1 MKKYGV
7 LWGTAAALAALSA
20 LFAHGEGKKEHPA
33 LAALRAQDEAW
44 NRGDLEGFMA
54 GYWRSPDLTFYSGG
68 SVRRGWDEVHARYR
82 ARYQSE
88 GREMGRLS
96 MENLSVEPLGKK
108 AALVRGRWRLDF
120 RNGSRLGG
128 LFTVVMR
135 KFPDGWK
142 VVHDHTSLEDD

>member
-1 MKKYGV
+1 MRK
-7 LWGTAAALAALSA
+7 LLILIALAFVWGVPADA
-20 LFAHGEGKKEHPA
+20 KEKEHPA
-33 LAALRAQDEAW
+33 LAVLRAQDEAW

-54 GYWRSPDLTFYSGG
+54 GYWRSPELTFYAGG
-68 SVRRGWDEVHARYR
+68 GVRQGWDEVLARYR
-82 ARYQSE
+82 ARYQGE

-96 MENLSVEPLGKK
+96 MGHLTAEPMGRR

-120 RNGSRLGG
+120 ADGTSTGG

-142 VVHDHTSLEDD
+142 VVHDHTSVDGE